1 MQGQF
6 KVSSQLVQDFPIAG
20 SYSTFSYCNRNNR
33 WLMTTTEGYR
43 YQVRDSAM
51 YALDINTA
59 YRCLYTVETSCSFNI
74 TDLPWVSLKAFTVID
89 VQENDKSILS
99 LARNKMKVQ
108 LD

>member
-20 SYSTFSYCNRNNR
+20 RYSTFSYCNGNNR

-51 YALDINTA
+51 YALEINTA
-59 YRCLYTVETSCSFNI
+59 YRCLYTVEISCSFSI
-74 TDLPWVSLKAFTVID
+74 TDLPWVSLKAFTIID
-89 VQENDKSILS
+89 VQENDIMILG
-99 LARNKMKVQ
+99 LARVSMNVQ